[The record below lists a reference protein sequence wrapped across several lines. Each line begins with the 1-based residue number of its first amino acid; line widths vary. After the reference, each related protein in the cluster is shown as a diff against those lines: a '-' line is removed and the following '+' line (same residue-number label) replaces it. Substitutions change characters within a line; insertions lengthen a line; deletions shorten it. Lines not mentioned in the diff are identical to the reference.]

1 MGTADVAP
9 PVHAVQ
15 ISRGF
20 WIGKYEVIQAEYEA
34 LLGKNPSTY
43 GGARNP
49 VETVSW
55 SDAVAFCT
63 RLTERE
69 QRAGRLPE
77 GYEYRLPTEAEWEY
91 AARGGAKSQANAAG
105 SGQDFAYSGSNHVDE
120 VAWYCGN
127 SGDRRLEDWEK
138 DEKKRQRSMSSNR
151 CRAHPVGQ
159 KAPNELGLYDMSGNV
174 WEHCLDWYD
183 ESFYDRSPAVDPV
196 NVQAATGRVFRG
208 GSWGND
214 PGFLHSTGRNW
225 RVPDYAG
232 DLLGFRACLG
242 PEVGF

>member
-1 MGTADVAP
+1 
-9 PVHAVQ
+9 
-15 ISRGF
+15 
-20 WIGKYEVIQAEYEA
+20 
-34 LLGKNPSTY
+34 
-43 GGARNP
+43 
-49 VETVSW
+49 
-55 SDAVAFCT
+55 
-63 RLTERE
+63 
-69 QRAGRLPE
+69 
-77 GYEYRLPTEAEWEY
+77 
-91 AARGGAKSQANAAG
+91 
-105 SGQDFAYSGSNHVDE
+105 
-120 VAWYCGN
+120 
-127 SGDRRLEDWEK
+127 
-138 DEKKRQRSMSSNR
+138 
-151 CRAHPVGQ
+151 
-159 KAPNELGLYDMSGNV
+159 MSGNV